1 MDGRTQFA
9 PTIALLGTARR
20 ITLDWNTLEAQALE
34 CRKCL
39 LAETRNKVVFGVGS
53 REAKI
58 MFIGEGPGK
67 NEDEQG
73 EPFVGQA
80 GKLLD
85 KMLLA
90 AGFSRGENVYI
101 ANMVKCRP
109 PNNRDPEKTEVDACI
124 GWLRAQTKLLQPK
137 IIVCLGRVAAQ
148 HIISPDFKVTQ
159 QHGQMIQ
166 RAGTYLM
173 GTFHPAAILR
183 NPNNK
188 EAAYA
193 DLLKARDFLEEL
205 AGQQSP
211 EV

>member
-1 MDGRTQFA
+1 M
-9 PTIALLGTARR
+9 IV
-20 ITLDWNTLEAQALE
+20 LDWETLEKEALE
-34 CRKCL
+34 CHKCPL
-39 LAETRNKVVFGVGS
+39 SKTRTKVVFGVGS

-80 GKLLD
+80 GRLLD

-90 AGFSRGENVYI
+90 AGFSRKENVYI

-109 PNNRDPEKTEVDACI
+109 PNNRDPEKTEVDACM
-124 GWLRAQTKLLQPK
+124 GWLRAQTKLLRPK

-148 HIISPDFKVTQ
+148 SIISADFKVTQ
-159 QHGQMIQ
+159 QHGQLIE
-166 RAGTYLM
+166 RADTYLM

-193 DLLKARDFLEEL
+193 DLLKARDLLAEL
-205 AGQQSP
+205 AAKQ
-211 EV
+211 